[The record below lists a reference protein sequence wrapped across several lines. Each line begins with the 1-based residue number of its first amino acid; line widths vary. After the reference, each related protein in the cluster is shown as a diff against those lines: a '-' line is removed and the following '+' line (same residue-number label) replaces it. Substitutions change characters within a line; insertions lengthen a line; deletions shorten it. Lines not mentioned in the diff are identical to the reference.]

1 MNILFATSEA
11 VPFIKSGGLA
21 DVSGSLSMALRN
33 RRHRC
38 RVVLPLYEDIPREY
52 REQMHFVTSFN
63 VSLSWR
69 NQYCGL
75 FEMTLGGMKFYFLD
89 NEYYFKRRGL
99 YGFFDDAERF
109 AFFSKAVLDMLQYID
124 FRPEIIHCNDW
135 QTALIPVYLNVFSRH
150 MDIYRSVKVVF
161 TIHNIQY
168 QGAYDRNIA
177 NDVLGLPG
185 PAASIVEYK
194 KDVNFM
200 KGAIQEAEAVTTVS
214 PSYAEEILDP
224 YFAHG
229 LDDLLRRK
237 SYKLTGILNGL
248 DYGVYDPQTDQKI
261 YKNYSIKDLSGKAE
275 NKKELQ
281 TSQGL
286 NVDEKPMVIGMVGRM
301 VSHKGMDLVRY
312 AMHKIMAADVQFVIL
327 GSGDY
332 QYEKFFKEMTAY
344 YPGRFAAYIGFDD
357 VLAHKIYSG
366 ADVFLMPSM
375 SEPCG
380 LAQMISLR
388 YGTLPIVHAT
398 GGLKDTI
405 TDLGGGDGNGYTFQ
419 TYNGDDM
426 LGAIWR
432 AFGDFSDKERW
443 KAHMETAMQCD
454 FSWGKSATAYIQLYR
469 ELIG

>member
-1 MNILFATSEA
+1 
-11 VPFIKSGGLA
+11 
-21 DVSGSLSMALRN
+21 
-33 RRHRC
+33 
-38 RVVLPLYEDIPREY
+38 
-52 REQMHFVTSFN
+52 
-63 VSLSWR
+63 
-69 NQYCGL
+69 
-75 FEMTLGGMKFYFLD
+75 
-89 NEYYFKRRGL
+89 
-99 YGFFDDAERF
+99 
-109 AFFSKAVLDMLQYID
+109 
-124 FRPEIIHCNDW
+124 
-135 QTALIPVYLNVFSRH
+135 
-150 MDIYRSVKVVF
+150 
-161 TIHNIQY
+161 
-168 QGAYDRNIA
+168 
-177 NDVLGLPG
+177 
-185 PAASIVEYK
+185 
-194 KDVNFM
+194 
-200 KGAIQEAEAVTTVS
+200 
-214 PSYAEEILDP
+214 
-224 YFAHG
+224 
-229 LDDLLRRK
+229 
-237 SYKLTGILNGL
+237 
-248 DYGVYDPQTDQKI
+248 
-261 YKNYSIKDLSGKAE
+261 
-275 NKKELQ
+275 
-281 TSQGL
+281 
-286 NVDEKPMVIGMVGRM
+286 MVIGMVGRM

-454 FSWGKSATAYIQLYR
+454 FSWGKSANTYIQLYR